1 MREERAVNRA
11 PRVLPTKSL
20 ENQADMHKT
29 VKAKVEFA
37 KDVRRLTVWARERV
51 RDRNEKYQGDRQVNE
66 RNYVVAIQKTGGGM
80 ARNADGEK
88 SRKSRKQATAWAR
101 AANKRL

>member
-1 MREERAVNRA
+1 MNRA

-20 ENQADMHKT
+20 ENQADKHKT
-29 VKAKVEFA
+29 VKVKVELA

-51 RDRNEKYQGDRQVNE
+51 RDRNEKYQGDRQVNK
-66 RNYVVAIQKTGGGM
+66 RNYVVAIQKTVGKRM

-88 SRKSRKQATAWAR
+88 SRKSRKQAAAWAR
-101 AANKRL
+101 TANKRL